1 MEYDITDTIANFV
14 RGAGSNFDQQMKE
27 QAHRLRLVSCTNP
40 AYGRWVDVGIEFL
53 FSALE
58 LEDGDFAVRIPA
70 LVDLN
75 KSDRRQF
82 RERMQ
87 DHLETCGHCA
97 LKHEYERD
105 LNARIQET
113 FQEHRGCLLRQL
125 RQDGP
130 ICEN

>member
-14 RGAGSNFDQQMKE
+14 RGTGPGFDEQMKE
-27 QAHRLRLVSCTNP
+27 QARRLGLVSCTNP
-40 AYGRWVDVGIEFL
+40 AYGRWVDIGIEFL

-58 LEDGDFAVRIPA
+58 LDDRDFGVRLPA
-70 LVDLN
+70 LADLN

-87 DHLETCGHCA
+87 EHIESCGHCA
-97 LKHEYERD
+97 LKHEYESN
-105 LNARIQET
+105 LNARIEET
-113 FQEHRGCLLRQL
+113 FQEHRSSLLREL
-125 RQDGP
+125 RQDRP